1 MVEALKNMKEPT
13 RDALMDSVRSLD
25 QEVPIL
31 LPGIKVQTRP
41 DDGYALEAMQI
52 MRFDGNRWRLVGDV
66 VQKPH

>member
-1 MVEALKNMKEPT
+1 
-13 RDALMDSVRSLD
+13 VRSLD

-31 LPGIKVQTRP
+31 LPGIKVKTGP
-41 DDGYALEAMQI
+41 DDGYAIEAMQI